1 MNKKKEIIL
10 GIIILLI
17 GISLS
22 VFLIISSSK
31 PTTIYATVTY
41 LGNNYLIVT
50 TKTNQEYKIKSQ
62 KNYEIGDQLSFE
74 IKNKKRTTPIEGEV
88 KNIKKLNNN
97 ISFTIEDERTP
108 ATTKTE
114 TKATNPKESFSQN
127 NLDTPEELIPYLEEF
142 NQEIDKNPKITTKI
156 KQGFTQIVDFLF
168 YNGAIKG
175 KTFEQL
181 SDETKLKVLK
191 LCYTIDSKIEKKYPD
206 YKEEIKDTTTS
217 IKEKILSS
225 YLDITTTLCTS
236 NEEACQSAKEGLKEM
251 KESFSLT
258 WNSIK
263 NMSGKYLSKLKS
275 WYEVWRDIDD

>member
-1 MNKKKEIIL
+1 M
-10 GIIILLI
+10 
-17 GISLS
+17 
-22 VFLIISSSK
+22 
-31 PTTIYATVTY
+31 
-41 LGNNYLIVT
+41 
-50 TKTNQEYKIKSQ
+50 
-62 KNYEIGDQLSFE
+62 
-74 IKNKKRTTPIEGEV
+74 
-88 KNIKKLNNN
+88 
-97 ISFTIEDERTP
+97 
-108 ATTKTE
+108 
-114 TKATNPKESFSQN
+114 
-127 NLDTPEELIPYLEEF
+127 DTSEELIPYLEEL
-142 NQEIDKNPKITTKI
+142 NQEIDKNPKLTTKI
-156 KQGFTQIVDFLF
+156 KQGFTKIVDFLF
-168 YNGAIKG
+168 YNGTIKG

-191 LCYTIDSKIEKKYPD
+191 LCYTIDNKIEKKYPD

-258 WNSIK
+258 WNTIK

>member
-41 LGNNYLIVT
+41 LENNYLIVT
-50 TKTNQEYKIKSQ
+50 TKTNQEYKIKTQ

-114 TKATNPKESFSQN
+114 TNATNSKESFFQN
-127 NLDTPEELIPYLEEF
+127 NLDTPEELIPYLEEL
-142 NQEIDKNPKITTKI
+142 NQEIDKNPKLTTKI

-168 YNGAIKG
+168 YNGTIKG

-206 YKEEIKDTTTS
+206 YKEGIKDTTTS

>member
-22 VFLIISSSK
+22 VFLILPSSK

-41 LGNNYLIVT
+41 SGNNYLIVT

-74 IKNKKRTTPIEGEV
+74 IKNQKRTTPIEGEV

-97 ISFTIEDERTP
+97 ISFTIEDEKTP
-108 ATTKTE
+108 ANTKTE
-114 TKATNPKESFSQN
+114 ANATNPKESFSQN
-127 NLDTPEELIPYLEEF
+127 NLDTSEELIPYLEEF
-142 NQEIDKNPKITTKI
+142 NQEIDKNPKLTTKI

-168 YNGAIKG
+168 YNGTIKG

-191 LCYTIDSKIEKKYPD
+191 LCYTIDNKIEKKYPD
-206 YKEEIKDTTTS
+206 YKEEIKDTSTS

-225 YLDITTTLCTS
+225 YLDITTTLCAS